1 MTLKYKRWF
10 HRLKQ
15 KIGSSEQRKQNRGFT
30 LPTLIPNDGREH
42 TQEKLEL
49 MGISVVCDIRAENR
63 LSTEE

>member
-42 TQEKLEL
+42 THTR
-49 MGISVVCDIRAENR
+49 RAGTHGD
-63 LSTEE
+63 LGCL